1 MSRKIYIYVL
11 ASFIYAEENPFSVF
25 DLDFWNYNAGIVMN
39 FGDSYDDFTYM
50 ENRMDLNFFKNN
62 FSAWLQYEYSNPPE
76 LGFPIK
82 DLRKYRVEYASGPW
96 SIKFGDIYE
105 VWGRGLVLAQL
116 DDQGIDF
123 DNSSRGYLINYQ
135 ADRISVT
142 QMSGETVNAQLGSDL
157 RYPEFEF
164 THNIDATNIN
174 FDAYP
179 FSYGLSFLQSN
190 ELHQLKPLGVMDT
203 VDINHRLHGAYISW
217 FGSSMDIFAEY
228 VDKQSKKRTF
238 QTNFSGQEIEI
249 LTPLKRGSAFYF
261 NSNFYLG
268 NWSLFFEYKKY
279 SFDRLSPV
287 DTDYIINNYGNR
299 IDYQVM
305 PILYREQNH
314 SFLGRAAHQTNANDE
329 RGYQIELSGGLP
341 NGFQIVSQY
350 SHLSRND
357 TWTSE
362 SPIEWTRKKI
372 SGYLPTDNFSALPYK
387 EFYTELNGYVF
398 DNKLQFR
405 TAFGTNKEVP
415 KINRYFEGFSR
426 SITENWQYTDSLW
439 YGDDWFYLDSQLVS
453 IDTMSNQIETMLYQE
468 SKSFTIPLDF
478 TYSLNN
484 GYSVGL
490 GFAYQER
497 YKENV
502 KRGNAGG
509 FYNYADSTWIVNDIN
524 NPDVFDNQ
532 TTSNYPNEIPFQIN
546 RMVSVSV
553 GKASKWAITLNYD
566 WTNVQEIVTTDPK
579 YNPLEALVYGDIKYF
594 TGDREKNSAP
604 SFTKNKWVA
613 LEFSYNLSSTQRI
626 SFLYGSIQ
634 GGLVC
639 SNGICRILQPFND
652 GLKLSYSAIF

>member
-1 MSRKIYIYVL
+1 MYKKFLL
-11 ASFIYAEENPFSVF
+11 AVFPILIQSEKDAFSVF

-62 FSAWLQYEYSNPPE
+62 FSAWLQYEYSDPPE
-76 LGFPIK
+76 LGFSIK
-82 DLRKYRVEYASGPW
+82 DLRKYRIEYSSGPW
-96 SIKFGDIYE
+96 SIKYGDIYE

-135 ADRISVT
+135 SDNISVT
-142 QMSGETVNAQLGSDL
+142 QMSGETVNAQLGADL
-157 RYPEFEF
+157 RHPEFEF

-174 FDAYP
+174 FEAYP

-217 FGSSMDIFAEY
+217 FGSNMDIFIEY
-228 VDKQSKKRTF
+228 MDKQSKSRTF
-238 QTNFSGQEIEI
+238 QTNFAGQEIES
-249 LTPLKRGSAFYF
+249 LTPLKRGSAAYF
-261 NSNFYLG
+261 NSNYYLG
-268 NWSLFFEYKKY
+268 NWSLFFEYKRY
-279 SFDRLSPV
+279 SFDRLNPV

-329 RGYQIELSGGLP
+329 RGYQVELSGGLS
-341 NGFQIVSQY
+341 NGFQVVTQF

-357 TWTSE
+357 TWESI
-362 SPIEWTRKKI
+362 SPIEWNRKNI
-372 SGYLPTDNFSALPYK
+372 AGFLPTTNFSALPYR
-387 EFYTELNGYVF
+387 EFYAELNGYLL
-398 DNKLQFR
+398 NNRLQFK
-405 TAFGTNKEVP
+405 TAIGTNEEVT
-415 KINRYFEGFSR
+415 KVNRFFKGLSR
-426 SITENWQYTDSLW
+426 TISENWTYTDSIW
-439 YGDDWFYLDSQLVS
+439 YGEDWFYLDSQIVS
-453 IDTMSNQIETMLYQE
+453 MDTSTNQIETLLYQK
-468 SKSFTIPLDF
+468 SKSFTIPIDL
-478 TYSLNN
+478 TLSLKN
-484 GYSVGL
+484 GYSIGL
-490 GFAYQER
+490 GLAYQER
-497 YKENV
+497 YKNNV
-502 KRGNAGG
+502 KKGNAGG
-509 FYNYADSTWIVNDIN
+509 FYSYADSTWILNDET
-524 NPDVFDNQ
+524 NPNLYSNE
-532 TTSNYPNEIPFQIN
+532 TTSNYPNETPFQIN
-546 RMVSVSV
+546 RMFSLSI
-553 GKASKWAITLNYD
+553 GKASKWAFTLNYD
-566 WTNVQEIVTTDPK
+566 WTNVQEIITIDPK
-579 YNPLEALVYGDIKYF
+579 YNPLEAFIYGDLKYF
-594 TGDREKNSAP
+594 KGQRNDNNP
-604 SFTKNKWVA
+604 PPFTKNKWVS